1 MKKVLRSLCRIAY
14 VAVLTCLSAQNATAA
29 ADITQA
35 QSMTPSQFLRSLKQV
50 SLTLRVTD
58 ELVSDYLPRE
68 MVQDELAKMGI
79 TVRATAPVAL
89 EVRLMHR
96 TRDGTQRTTS
106 FVDGIRTGQA
116 VEKFQVHFLLLSMH
130 FHVRGAVLRNDKFH
144 VVPVVVASGWWFN
157 HVVGPTGTPKELE
170 ASSRPA
176 IRKLV
181 AQGIA
186 DVLDDIDSNNSVD
199 NTPWPPAS
207 WTEKERVQK
216 NADFAAAM
224 RAPMDPSLIL
234 DLDVQPRLN
243 LTPKNMDSRCVVASD
258 WQGVWAAEFQR
269 LKWTKGQPQP
279 SITVEHRVDCQLENF
294 GAGGEFFRTVSTV
307 YLNEANV
314 LFELDGKLFRKSA
327 ALLFSEGFTA
337 FNANERITVG
347 VSGEVFG
354 RFANALNRGT
364 RDAPKFPGEE
374 LAGIASS
381 AKGAPTGRLILGG
394 DVRLDQ
400 GGWRYA
406 NGTQV
411 PDTLMDNVTGGPPLR
426 PKSQRPVTQ
435 APVSTHIA
443 DIKGVLGAIKSC
455 PLYTNASKENLLW
468 SVMSPALELDD
479 AGVVTSRYVLSNRPG
494 QGYAQGAA
502 IANLSLAAAQIQ
514 DRGCKVVVIPCK
526 SGRCVRFEENAS
538 PSLTFFVE
546 TTEQANR
553 VLNALKALAPLYPSG
568 AGELRTP

>member
-1 MKKVLRSLCRIAY
+1 MKKVLRSLCRVAC
-14 VAVLTCLSAQNATAA
+14 VAVFTCLSQNAIAA

-35 QSMTPSQFLRSLKQV
+35 QSLTPSQFLRSLKQV

-58 ELVSDYLPRE
+58 ELVRDYLPRE

-96 TRDGTQRTTS
+96 TRDGTQTMTS
-106 FVDGIRTGQA
+106 FVGGLPAGQA

-144 VVPVVVASGWWFN
+144 VVPAAAASGWWFN
-157 HVVGPTGTPKELE
+157 HTVGPTGTQKELE

-181 AQGIA
+181 AEGIA
-186 DVLDDIDSNNSVD
+186 DVLDDINSDNKVDS
-199 NTPWPPAS
+199 TPWPPAA

-216 NADFAAAM
+216 NADFDAAL
-224 RAPMDPSLIL
+224 RAPMDSSLVL

-269 LKWTKGQPQP
+269 LKWTKRQPQP
-279 SITVEHRVDCQLENF
+279 SITIEHRVDCQLEDF
-294 GAGGEFFRTVSTV
+294 GRGGKFFRTVSTV

-314 LFELDGKLFRKSA
+314 LFELDGKLFRKTA
-327 ALLFSEGFTA
+327 ALIFSEGFSA
-337 FNANERITVG
+337 FNANEKATVG

-354 RFANALNRGT
+354 RFTSVLNRGT

-374 LAGIASS
+374 LAAVVGSARGASI
-381 AKGAPTGRLILGG
+381 GRLILGG

-411 PDTLMDNVTGGPPLR
+411 PDTLMDSVTGGPPLR
-426 PKSQRPVTQ
+426 PKSQRPITQ

-443 DIKGVLGAIKSC
+443 DIKSVLGAIKAC
-455 PLYTNASKENLLW
+455 PLYTSDSKENLLW
-468 SVMSPALELDD
+468 SVMSPAIELDD
-479 AGVVTSRYVLSNRPG
+479 AGVVTSRYVLSTRPG

-502 IANLSLAAAQIQ
+502 ISNLSLTAAQIQ

-526 SGRCVRFEENAS
+526 SGRCVRFEENAN

-546 TTEQANR
+546 TTEQADR
-553 VLNALKALAPLYPSG
+553 VLNALKALAPLYPNG
-568 AGELRTP
+568 VGELR